1 MQVTELWVELQDKYD
16 LSPSEAQ
23 HRIEKT
29 ISGKDYLE
37 LSLFISSF
45 KYIDDAYRW
54 IKIGKNKQKGE

>member
-23 HRIEKT
+23 HRIEET
-29 ISGKDYLE
+29 MLGKDSLE

-54 IKIGKNKQKGE
+54 IKNGKNKKKGK